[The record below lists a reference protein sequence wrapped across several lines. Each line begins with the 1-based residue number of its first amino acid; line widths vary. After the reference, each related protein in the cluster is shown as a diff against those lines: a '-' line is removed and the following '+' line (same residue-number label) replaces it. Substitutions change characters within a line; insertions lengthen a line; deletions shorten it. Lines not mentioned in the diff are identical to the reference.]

1 LPLRLELSFGSPQPQ
16 PAVVGSEVA
25 IDRNYANRNGYALG
39 FLGDSVPLPDVSVA
53 AAAFGR
59 ASINRDTGESVLPYT
74 HYSVIMN
81 AERRLAYV
89 SAVNIDGK
97 LWRQIV
103 RGQDAW
109 TYDPRIPNAEQSG
122 AALYD
127 KEPGNF
133 FDRGHLCRRLDPSWG
148 DRQTATKGNNDTFH
162 WTNCSPQ
169 HWRFNEGKT
178 LWAGLEDYILAN
190 TDAEDIKACVF
201 TGPVFR
207 DDDLVH
213 RQIPIPREYWKVVV
227 VRTREGPLA
236 SSGYTRQSGGSGAQH
251 RFRRVSGGRVPD
263 FSDFRRPHRGADAAA
278 LQRQRPSGG
287 CRAHR
292 RDRRAR
298 AQLVQRHPARLKRT
312 RQSRVRG
319 IPLDWKR

>member
-1 LPLRLELSFGSPQPQ
+1 VIRVVLPYHLRNL
-16 PAVVGSEVA
+16 AHVGSEVA

-122 AALYD
+122 AVHDPESAYTEYPDPKRSEWVTKILPAIKD
-127 KEPGNF
+127 ITLAELIRLCL
-133 FDRGHLCRRLDPSWG
+133 RGQGER
-148 DRQTATKGNNDTFH
+148 
-162 WTNCSPQ
+162 
-169 HWRFNEGKT
+169 
-178 LWAGLEDYILAN
+178 
-190 TDAEDIKACVF
+190 
-201 TGPVFR
+201 
-207 DDDLVH
+207 
-213 RQIPIPREYWKVVV
+213 
-227 VRTREGPLA
+227 
-236 SSGYTRQSGGSGAQH
+236 
-251 RFRRVSGGRVPD
+251 
-263 FSDFRRPHRGADAAA
+263 
-278 LQRQRPSGG
+278 
-287 CRAHR
+287 
-292 RDRRAR
+292 
-298 AQLVQRHPARLKRT
+298 
-312 RQSRVRG
+312 
-319 IPLDWKR
+319 

>member
-236 SSGYTRQSGGSGAQH
+236 SSGYLVSQADLVRNIDFEEYPVGAYRTFQTSVARIEALTRLH
-251 RFRRVSGGRVPD
+251 
-263 FSDFRRPHRGADAAA
+263 FSDNVRQADV
-278 LQRQRPSGG
+278 
-287 CRAHR
+287 
-292 RDRRAR
+292 AR
-298 AQLVQRHPARLKRT
+298 IAGIGEHELNWFNDIRL
-312 RQSRVRG
+312 G
-319 IPLDWKR
+319 